1 MTTLPSTERLLL
13 GPGPSPVPPRVMR
26 AMMAPVLGHLDPA
39 LLDLMDDLRASL
51 AGVFRA
57 PERSLALAVSGTGTS
72 GMEAAVTNLVAPGTR
87 VVSVVNGYFG
97 ARLAEMATR
106 YGGEVRRV
114 EGEWGPAIDPATAR
128 PGLNNGAG
136 DLVRAVPPETLTR
149 VPNPGHENAAGGP
162 GPRALVR

>member
-1 MTTLPSTERLLL
+1 MSTLPSTERVLL

-51 AGVFRA
+51 AAVFRA
-57 PERSLALAVSGTGTS
+57 PDGSLALAMSGTGTS
-72 GMEAAVTNLVAPGTR
+72 GMEAAVANLVAPGTR

-114 EGEWGPAIDPATAR
+114 EGEWGRAIHPDA
-128 PGLNNGAG
+128 
-136 DLVRAVPPETLTR
+136 VRY
-149 VPNPGHENAAGGP
+149 
-162 GPRALVR
+162 ALDN